1 METAKIFNV
10 IYSDVSEDI
19 KNAVLDIALYEMG
32 PELSFTMLTEDY
44 SDGLSE
50 MLTDYVD
57 IVAHNAVSEEDLDEA
72 LEQVLEAVDTDTINI
87 IAESFMDREVRRAL
101 FEREETINEL
111 FGFGKKSAERTE
123 AENALK
129 AQKATAAQAGAG
141 LKSALA
147 NQKAH
152 LKAIKNARPIGLA
165 GLNRVTKTE
174 NGAYI
179 PDSDRTIVGK
189 ARATANREANAY
201 RIAKQNLNDIKNKER
216 REAIDKVKG
225 AAKSVWNKFTGA
237 VKKGAEV
244 VKNKAIETKD
254 KAVGAVKTGVE
265 TAKNK
270 ATEVKNKA
278 EGAIRKGVAN
288 AAGAVA
294 SGATKVAAKAND
306 IKAKAEA
313 PKKAPQADAITKSKA
328 DLEAERDSI
337 KDFLN
342 SDGLK
347 GYQKR
352 YYGNKLKSI
361 EGQLGA
367 NEALTTALDMIAA
380 STISEEAFMDIM
392 EVVNLGFNKKTING
406 AVARAEGEDDKNLN
420 KMHEFVK
427 NGQPIPN
434 ALKEKTLKDS
444 NNTTRLKAFREKYQE
459 KSSL

>member
-1 METAKIFNV
+1 METAKIFKV

-32 PELSFTMLTEDY
+32 PELSFTMLTENY

-111 FGFGKKSAERTE
+111 FGFGKKSAER
-123 AENALK
+123 ENAESYLK
-129 AQKATAAQAGAG
+129 AQKATAAKAGAG

-147 NQKAH
+147 SQKAN
-152 LKAIKNARPIGLA
+152 LKAIKSDRPIGLSAIRRNASTEA
-165 GLNRVTKTE
+165 GDKIR
-174 NGAYI
+174 
-179 PDSDRTIVGK
+179 VGK
-189 ARATANREANAY
+189 AQKRADVEANAY

-237 VKKGAEV
+237 VKKGAEA

-313 PKKAPQADAITKSKA
+313 PKKAPQADAITKSRA

-367 NEALTTALDMIAA
+367 NEALITALDMIAA
-380 STISEEAFMDIM
+380 STISEESFMDIV
-392 EVVNLGFNKKTING
+392 ETI
-406 AVARAEGEDDKNLN
+406 
-420 KMHEFVK
+420 
-427 NGQPIPN
+427 
-434 ALKEKTLKDS
+434 KTLVQKP
-444 NNTTRLKAFREKYQE
+444 KAKKIVGKQKREKYDKLLKIMQE
-459 KSSL
+459 RGDYSPKLQSEALKLGTQADKLGQ

>member
-123 AENALK
+123 AENYLK
-129 AQKATAAQAGAG
+129 AQKATAAKAGAG

-147 NQKAH
+147 SQKAN
-152 LKAIKNARPIGLA
+152 LKAIKSDRPIGLSAIRRNASTEA
-165 GLNRVTKTE
+165 GDKIR
-174 NGAYI
+174 
-179 PDSDRTIVGK
+179 VGK
-189 ARATANREANAY
+189 AQKRADVEANAY
-201 RIAKQNLNDIKNKER
+201 KIAKQNLSDIKNKER

-237 VKKGAEV
+237 V
-244 VKNKAIETKD
+244 
-254 KAVGAVKTGVE
+254 
-265 TAKNK
+265 KNK

-313 PKKAPQADAITKSKA
+313 PKRAPQADAITKSKA

-337 KDFLN
+337 KDFLS

-361 EGQLGA
+361 ENQLGA
-367 NEALTTALDMIAA
+367 NEALITALDMIAA

-392 EVVNLGFNKKTING
+392 EKLNSLKITPEGVAKAGAKRESAVNQALGEMEKTMERGGKITPQQTK
-406 AVARAEGEDDKNLN
+406 RAEEAGAKLERFRAKFNE
-420 KMHEFVK
+420 H
-427 NGQPIPN
+427 P
-434 ALKEKTLKDS
+434 KDS
-444 NNTTRLKAFREKYQE
+444 
-459 KSSL
+459 SL

>member
-1 METAKIFNV
+1 METAKIFKV

-111 FGFGKKSAERTE
+111 FGFGKKSVER
-123 AENALK
+123 ENAESYLK
-129 AQKATAAQAGAG
+129 AQKATAAKAGAG

-147 NQKAH
+147 SQKAN
-152 LKAIKNARPIGLA
+152 LKAIKSDKPIGLSAIRRNASTEA
-165 GLNRVTKTE
+165 GDKIR
-174 NGAYI
+174 
-179 PDSDRTIVGK
+179 VGK
-189 ARATANREANAY
+189 AQKRADVEANAY

-237 VKKGAEV
+237 EKKGAEA

-254 KAVGAVKTGVE
+254 KTVGAVKTGVE

-352 YYGNKLKSI
+352 YYGNKLRDI
-361 EGQLGA
+361 ESKLGA

-392 EVVNLGFNKKTING
+392 EKISSLKITPEGVAKAGAKREAEVNKTLGDMERTLERTGKVNPQQAK
-406 AVARAEGEDDKNLN
+406 RAEEAGARFEK
-420 KMHEFVK
+420 F
-427 NGQPIPN
+427 
-434 ALKEKTLKDS
+434 KERFKECSK
-444 NNTTRLKAFREKYQE
+444 